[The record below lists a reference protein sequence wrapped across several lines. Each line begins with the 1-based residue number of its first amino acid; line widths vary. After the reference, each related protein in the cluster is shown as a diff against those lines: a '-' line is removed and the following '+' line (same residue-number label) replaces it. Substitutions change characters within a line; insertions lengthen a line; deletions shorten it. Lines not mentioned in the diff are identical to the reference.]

1 MMVYLPSSSEFE
13 SMLLSEFSSI
23 ELSDSERRTISWLSD
38 CDYRTVYN
46 LISMLRRLKEVI

>member
-1 MMVYLPSSSEFE
+1 MVSLPSTSQYE

-38 CDYRTVYN
+38 CDYRTVSDV
-46 LISMLRRLKEVI
+46 ISMVRRLKEVF

>member
-1 MMVYLPSSSEFE
+1 MVTLPSSSEFE
-13 SMLLSEFSSI
+13 AMLFSEFSSI

>member
-1 MMVYLPSSSEFE
+1 MVTLPSTSEFE
-13 SMLLSEFSSI
+13 SMLISEFSGI
-23 ELSDSERRTISWLSD
+23 ELSDSEFRTISWLAD